1 MDNLILYVLVRVDME
16 SQRYGKGAAQACHAA
31 NKFTYE
37 TIIKPFLCGDRADLQ
52 ALAWQEQA
60 AGFGTTFTLAAPSL
74 RAMID
79 AVEAAGLLG
88 YKAGLVTD
96 PTYPFLVPNE
106 MVDRLDQSKLTA
118 PTLPGR
124 NGKSL
129 CFTSEITT
137 AYVFGPKADLEVLL
151 ARFEPL
157 PNE

>member
-1 MDNLILYVLVRVDME
+1 MAWR
-16 SQRYGKGAAQACHAA
+16 SQ
-31 NKFTYE
+31 
-37 TIIKPFLCGDRADLQ
+37 AD
-52 ALAWQEQA
+52 
-60 AGFGTTFTLAAPSL
+60 GFGTTFTLAAPNL
-74 RAMID
+74 RVMID
-79 AVEAAGLLG
+79 TVEAAGMLG

-118 PTLPGR
+118 PTMPGR

-129 CFTSEITT
+129 CFTKETTT

-151 ARFEPL
+151 AKYEPL